1 MCKRQEILTVIR
13 QQEDNQ
19 IQAFSYISL
28 SLSPSFFLSLS
39 LSLSLYILA

>member
-1 MCKRQEILTVIR
+1 MCKRQEILKVIR

-19 IQAFSYISL
+19 IKAFSYISL
-28 SLSPSFFLSLS
+28 SFFLS